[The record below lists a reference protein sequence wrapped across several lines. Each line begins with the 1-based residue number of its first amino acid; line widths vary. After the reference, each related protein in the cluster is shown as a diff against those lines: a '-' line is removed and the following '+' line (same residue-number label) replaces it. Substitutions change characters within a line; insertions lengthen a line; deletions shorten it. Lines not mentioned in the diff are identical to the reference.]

1 MCNPQYVNVDL
12 TIFVVDLPEVGIC
25 LTPIGQAVAQ
35 SPAINENFVINLSLG
50 PRELKYVLKALKC
63 FEDKLID
70 ESGEDMEDA
79 GNDLLIVQA
88 IAEKIR
94 GASADQASSSNQ

>member
-1 MCNPQYVNVDL
+1 MR
-12 TIFVVDLPEVGIC
+12 I
-25 LTPIGQAVAQ
+25 
-35 SPAINENFVINLSLG
+35 SVINLSLG

-79 GNDLLIVQA
+79 GNDLLIV
-88 IAEKIR
+88 
-94 GASADQASSSNQ
+94 